1 MKVTGRY
8 RMNVYVARK
17 DVKITVLIVKGLNED
32 FIIRMM
38 LIGAHWLYWNLESR
52 ESGTPVAQRPL

>member
-1 MKVTGRY
+1 
-8 RMNVYVARK
+8 MNVYVARK

-52 ESGTPVAQRPL
+52 KSGTPVAQRPL